1 LPFVL
6 VPLANE
12 DANVHGV
19 NENLDIAL
27 IEKWFQFSHAFFAQ
41 K

>member
-1 LPFVL
+1 LHQELQLPFVL

-27 IEKWFQFSHAFFAQ
+27 IEK
-41 K
+41 